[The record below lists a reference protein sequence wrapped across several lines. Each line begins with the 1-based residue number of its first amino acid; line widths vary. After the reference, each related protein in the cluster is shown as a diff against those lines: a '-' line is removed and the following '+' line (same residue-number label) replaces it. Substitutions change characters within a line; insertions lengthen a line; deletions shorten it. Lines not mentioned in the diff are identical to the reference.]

1 MGRGTGPLA
10 GIRVVVVEGMGPTPY
25 ASMLLA
31 DMGAHVVRV
40 ARPATRPARAL
51 AQTQNMDPA
60 HDIANRGVDTVEL
73 DLKSDQG
80 RAAVLDLVAQ
90 ADVFVEGFRP
100 GVTERLGLGPGE
112 LLRHRPRL
120 VYARLTGYGQSGPL
134 SHTAGHDINYVA
146 QSGVLQALSRE
157 GGSPMPPINLLGDY
171 AGGGTFA
178 AFGIVCAVLEAKSSG
193 NGQVID
199 AAMVDG
205 VAALTARIQ
214 GLRAAGTYSDEAGT
228 NYLDGG
234 APFYDTY
241 PCADGKYLAVGA
253 LESDFYAEFLKHLGV
268 DTDDWPGQQDRAQ
281 WPRLR
286 GLIAGVIRTRSR
298 DAWAE
303 TYCGTDACVTPVL
316 DFDEAAVHPHNAY
329 RGLYKELGDVLHP
342 APAPRFSR
350 TPAREPAAP
359 TGERTGVT
367 QLIEAWRDDAPAADR
382 KDIP

>member
-80 RAAVLDLVAQ
+80 RAAVLELVAQ

-268 DTDDWPGQQDRAQ
+268 DTEDWPGQQDRAQ

>member
-10 GIRVVVVEGMGPTPY
+10 RVRVVVLAGMGPTPY

-51 AQTQNMDPA
+51 AQTQDMNPA

-73 DLKSDQG
+73 DLKTSEG
-80 RAAVLDLVAQ
+80 RAAVLDLVEH

-100 GVTERLGLGPGE
+100 GVTERLGLGPGQ
-112 LLRHRPRL
+112 LLRRQPGL

-146 QSGVLQALSRE
+146 QSGVLQALGRE
-157 GGSPMPPINLLGDY
+157 GVSPMPPINLLGDY

-193 NGQVID
+193 RGQVVD
-199 AAMVDG
+199 AAMIDG

-214 GLRAAGTYSDEAGT
+214 GLRAAGAYSDEAGT

-241 PCADGKYLAVGA
+241 ECADGKYLAVGA
-253 LESDFYAEFLKHLGV
+253 LEDDFYAEFIKCLGV
-268 DTDDWPGQQDRAQ
+268 DTADWPAQQDRSQ
-281 WPRLR
+281 WSRLR
-286 GLIAGVIRTRSR
+286 RLIAEVLRTRTR
-298 DAWAE
+298 DEWAE
-303 TYCGTDACVTPVL
+303 IYRGTDACVTPVL
-316 DFDEAAVHPHNAY
+316 DFAEAAVHPHNTY
-329 RGLYKELGDVLHP
+329 RGLYREVGDVLHP

-350 TPAREPAAP
+350 TPTREPAAP
-359 TGERTGVT
+359 TAARSHVAE
-367 QLIEAWRDDAPAADR
+367 LIQAWRDGAPAADR

>member
-1 MGRGTGPLA
+1 MGRGNGPLT
-10 GIRVVVVEGMGPTPY
+10 GIRVVVLAGMGPTPY

-51 AQTQNMDPA
+51 AQMQNMDPA
-60 HDIANRGVDTVEL
+60 HDISNRGVDTVEL
-73 DLKSDQG
+73 DLKSSEG
-80 RAAVLDLVAQ
+80 RSAVLDLVEQ

-112 LLRHRPRL
+112 LLRHRPEL

-146 QSGVLQALSRE
+146 QSGVLQALGRA
-157 GGSPMPPINLLGDY
+157 GVSPMPPINLLGDY

-178 AFGIVCAVLEAKSSG
+178 AFGIVCAVLEAKCSG
-193 NGQVID
+193 QGQVVD

-241 PCADGKYLAVGA
+241 QCADGKYLAVGA
-253 LESDFYAEFLKHLGV
+253 LEGDFYAEFLKHLRV
-268 DTDDWPGQQDRAQ
+268 DTADWPDQQDRAQ

-286 GLIAGVIRTRSR
+286 GFIAGAVRTRSR
-298 DAWAE
+298 DEWAE
-303 TYCGTDACVTPVL
+303 IYRGTDACVTPVL
-316 DFDEAAVHPHNAY
+316 DFDEAAAHPHNTY
-329 RGLYKELGDVLHP
+329 RGCYLQLGDVLHP

-359 TGERTGVT
+359 AAAPTDVAK
-367 QLIEAWRDDAPAADR
+367 LIKVWRDIAPTADR
-382 KDIP
+382 KDIL